1 MTKQLQS
8 QWLLRWVLPA
18 CASLALCGLLF
29 LSLSWAAARS
39 DEVAVLR
46 QRDLVTLTVAKLKA
60 GIAHDQESATVWDDA
75 VRNARAGNIEWIDAN
90 LGSWMHSYFGH
101 DTALVL
107 TSDLV
112 PLYQFS
118 ADEGYAPTSG
128 DLRGAYLPLAETL
141 QRRLVAGD
149 TDGTGE
155 KILSIGETDLS
166 YVGFRPA
173 IVSVKPIV
181 SDTGD
186 VEQTTGS
193 EMLHVAVRF
202 LDGDLPT
209 VIGKEYEFSE
219 LQFAAARPGDGK
231 LAFVPLKGRDGAIFG
246 YFQWKPFRPGHH
258 VLEATTPA
266 LLLAFIALFAGS
278 SLAGGAIWRR
288 TDRLIASRA
297 ELSHQASHD
306 ALTGL
311 ANRSHFNEELDRR
324 LIDAVDD
331 ETHGVLFIDLDRFKA
346 VNDTFGHPVGDKLIG
361 LAAARMRDLLP
372 EALIARIGGDEFT
385 VLLQSDDALDAEKLA
400 DALVHGL
407 KAPFEIGTAHVVIGA
422 SIGVALARGPC
433 EPAELTRKADIA
445 LYHAKAAGRN
455 AYAIFGD
462 HMDELL
468 RKRRALEN
476 DLRSAVE
483 TCSEIETFY
492 QPVFSASDGRLCSLE
507 ALARWK
513 HPILGY
519 ISPDQFIPLAEEMGL
534 IREIGSLVLE
544 DACRTLSELPEINV
558 AVNASARELEAP
570 GYALRVLTTLAR
582 WNLSPD
588 RLEIEMTE
596 SATVDNDGEL
606 GRTIS
611 TLRTAGVRFAID
623 DFGTGYSSFSRV
635 QKVEVDRIKIDKSFI
650 DEMHRSDSRA
660 LVVAMIDMA
669 RAKGLK
675 ITAEGVETDE
685 QREALESI
693 GCDDLQGF
701 LLSRPLPREAAIAY
715 VSGASLGSVEPK
727 FAPDLRPGPIPLQV

>member
-8 QWLLRWVLPA
+8 QWFLRGVLPA
-18 CASLALCGLLF
+18 CGSLVLCSLLLF
-29 LSLSWAAARS
+29 SLSWAAARS
-39 DEVAVLR
+39 DAVAVLR
-46 QRDLVTLTVAKLKA
+46 QRDLVTLTIAKLKA

-101 DTALVL
+101 DAALVL
-107 TSDLV
+107 TSDLA

-118 ADEGYAPTSG
+118 ADSDYAPTPG

-141 QRRLVAGD
+141 QGRLVAGD
-149 TDGTGE
+149 ADGTNE

-186 VEQTTGS
+186 VEQTAGS
-193 EMLHVAVRF
+193 EMLHVVVRF

-209 VIGKEYEFSE
+209 VIGKEYAFSE
-219 LQFAAARPGDGK
+219 LQFSATRPRDRS
-231 LAFVPLKGRDGAIFG
+231 LAFVPLKDRDGEIFG
-246 YFQWKPFRPGHH
+246 YFEWKPFRPGHH

-266 LLLAFIALFAGS
+266 LILAFVALFAGS

-288 TDRLIASRA
+288 TERLAASRA
-297 ELSHQASHD
+297 ELSHQACHD

-311 ANRSHFNEELDRR
+311 ANRSHFNDELNRR
-324 LIDAVDD
+324 LQEALDD
-331 ETHGVLFIDLDRFKA
+331 ERHTVLFVDLDRFKA
-346 VNDTFGHPVGDKLIG
+346 VNDTFGHPIGDKLIS
-361 LAAARMRDLLP
+361 LAAERMRDLLP

-385 VLLQSDDALDAEKLA
+385 VLLQKDYALQVEKLA
-400 DALVHGL
+400 DALVQGL
-407 KAPFEIGTAHVVIGA
+407 KVPFEIETAHIVIGA
-422 SIGVALARGPC
+422 SIGVAIARGPC
-433 EPAELTRKADIA
+433 DPAELTRQADIA

-455 AYAIFGD
+455 TYAIFGD

-468 RKRRALEN
+468 RKRRALES
-476 DLRSAVE
+476 DLRSAVV
-483 TCSEIETFY
+483 SGSQIETFY
-492 QPVFSASDGRLCSLE
+492 QPVYSASNGRICSLE

-513 HPILGY
+513 HHTLGY
-519 ISPDQFIPLAEEMGL
+519 ISPDEFIPLAEEMGL

-544 DACRTLSELPEINV
+544 DACRTLAELPDITV

-596 SATVDNDGEL
+596 SATIDNCGEL

-650 DEMHRSDSRA
+650 DDMHRSDSRA
-660 LVVAMIDMA
+660 LVIAMIDMA

-675 ITAEGVETDE
+675 ITAEGVETTE
-685 QREALESI
+685 QREALESL

-701 LLSRPLPREAAIAY
+701 LMSRPLPREAAIAY
-715 VSGASLGSVEPK
+715 VSAATSEAQIVSAV
-727 FAPDLRPGPIPLQV
+727 

>member
-1 MTKQLQS
+1 MTMQLQS
-8 QWLLRWVLPA
+8 QWFLRWVLPA
-18 CASLALCGLLF
+18 CASLVLCGLLF
-29 LSLSWAAARS
+29 ISLSWAATRS
-39 DEVAVLR
+39 DDVAVLR
-46 QRDLVTLTVAKLKA
+46 QRDLVTLTVAKLMA

-75 VRNARAGNIEWIDAN
+75 VRNARAGNVEWIDAN

-101 DTALVL
+101 DTAIVL

-118 ADEGYAPTSG
+118 ADVDFAPTID
-128 DLRGAYLPLAETL
+128 DLRGAYLPLAKTL
-141 QRRLVAGD
+141 QGRLIAGD
-149 TDGTGE
+149 TRGTSE

-186 VEQTTGS
+186 VEQTFGS

-219 LQFAAARPGDGK
+219 LQFSATRPRDRD
-231 LAFVPLKGRDGAIFG
+231 LAFVPLKGRDGEIFG
-246 YFQWKPFRPGHH
+246 YFEWKPFRPGHH

-266 LLLAFIALFAGS
+266 LILAFVALFAGS

-288 TDRLIASRA
+288 TERLAASRA

-311 ANRSHFNEELDRR
+311 ANRARFNEELDRR
-324 LIDAVDD
+324 LREASDD
-331 ETHGVLFIDLDRFKA
+331 ERHTVLFVDLDRFKA
-346 VNDTFGHPVGDKLIG
+346 VNDTFGHPVGDKLIS

-385 VLLQSDDALDAEKLA
+385 ILLDGDGALDAERLS

-407 KAPFEIGTAHVVIGA
+407 KAPFEIETTHVVIGA
-422 SIGVALARGPC
+422 SIGVALACGPC

-455 AYAIFGD
+455 TYAIFGD

-476 DLRSAVE
+476 NLRSAVE
-483 TCSEIETFY
+483 TGSQIETFY
-492 QPVFSASDGRLCSLE
+492 QPVFSASDGSLCSLE

-513 HPILGY
+513 HLTLGY
-519 ISPDQFIPLAEEMGL
+519 ISPDQFIPLAEELGL

-544 DACRTLSELPEINV
+544 DACRTLAELPEITV

-596 SATVDNDGEL
+596 SATIDNGGEL

-650 DEMHRSDSRA
+650 DDMHRSDSRA

-675 ITAEGVETDE
+675 TTAEGVETAE
-685 QREALESI
+685 QREALESL

-701 LLSRPLPREAAIAY
+701 LMSRPLPREAAIAY
-715 VSGASLGSVEPK
+715 VSAVTSGAQMALKSTC
-727 FAPDLRPGPIPLQV
+727 F

>member
-107 TSDLV
+107 TSALV

-202 LDGDLPT
+202 LDGDLPA

-219 LQFAAARPGDGK
+219 LQFAAARPGDSE

>member
-8 QWLLRWVLPA
+8 QWFLRGVLPA
-18 CASLALCGLLF
+18 CGSLVLCSLLLF
-29 LSLSWAAARS
+29 SLSWAAARS
-39 DEVAVLR
+39 DAVAVLR
-46 QRDLVTLTVAKLKA
+46 QRDLVTLTIAKLKA

-101 DTALVL
+101 DAALVL
-107 TSDLV
+107 TSDLA

-118 ADEGYAPTSG
+118 ADSDYAPTPG

-141 QRRLVAGD
+141 QGRLVAGD
-149 TDGTGE
+149 ADGTNE

-186 VEQTTGS
+186 VEQTAGS
-193 EMLHVAVRF
+193 EMLHVVVRF

-209 VIGKEYEFSE
+209 VIGKEYAFSE
-219 LQFAAARPGDGK
+219 LQFSATRPRDRS
-231 LAFVPLKGRDGAIFG
+231 LAFVPLKDRDGEIFG
-246 YFQWKPFRPGHH
+246 YFEWKPFRPGHH

-266 LLLAFIALFAGS
+266 LILAFVALFAGS

-288 TDRLIASRA
+288 TERLAASRA
-297 ELSHQASHD
+297 ELSHQACHD

-311 ANRSHFNEELDRR
+311 ANRSHFNDELNRR
-324 LIDAVDD
+324 LQEALDD
-331 ETHGVLFIDLDRFKA
+331 ERHTVLFVDLDRFKA
-346 VNDTFGHPVGDKLIG
+346 VNDTFGHPIGDKLIS
-361 LAAARMRDLLP
+361 LAAERMRDLLP

-385 VLLQSDDALDAEKLA
+385 VLLQKDYSLQVEKLA
-400 DALVHGL
+400 DALVQGL
-407 KAPFEIGTAHVVIGA
+407 KVPFEIETAHIVIGA
-422 SIGVALARGPC
+422 SIGVAIARGPC
-433 EPAELTRKADIA
+433 DPAELTRQADIA

-455 AYAIFGD
+455 TYAIFGD

-468 RKRRALEN
+468 RKRRALES
-476 DLRSAVE
+476 DLRSAVV
-483 TCSEIETFY
+483 SGSQIETFY
-492 QPVFSASDGRLCSLE
+492 QPVYSASNGRICSLE

-513 HPILGY
+513 HHTLGY
-519 ISPDQFIPLAEEMGL
+519 ISPDEFIPLAEEMGL

-544 DACRTLSELPEINV
+544 DACRTLAELPDITV

-596 SATVDNDGEL
+596 SATIDNCGEL

-650 DEMHRSDSRA
+650 DDMHRSDSRA
-660 LVVAMIDMA
+660 LVIAMIDMA

-675 ITAEGVETDE
+675 ITAEGVETTE
-685 QREALESI
+685 QREALESL

-701 LLSRPLPREAAIAY
+701 LMSRPLPREAAIAY
-715 VSGASLGSVEPK
+715 VSAATSEAQIVSAV
-727 FAPDLRPGPIPLQV
+727 

>member
-8 QWLLRWVLPA
+8 QWFLRGVLPA
-18 CASLALCGLLF
+18 CGSLVLCSLLLF
-29 LSLSWAAARS
+29 SLSWAAARS
-39 DEVAVLR
+39 DAVAVLR
-46 QRDLVTLTVAKLKA
+46 QRDLVTLTIAKLKA

-90 LGSWMHSYFGH
+90 LGEWMHSYFGH
-101 DTALVL
+101 DAALVL

-112 PLYQFS
+112 PLYQFF
-118 ADEGYAPTSG
+118 ADEDYPPPPG
-128 DLRGAYLPLAETL
+128 DLRGAYLPLAKTL
-141 QRRLVAGD
+141 QGRLIAGD
-149 TDGTGE
+149 TGGTGE

-186 VEQTTGS
+186 VEQTAGS
-193 EMLHVAVRF
+193 EMLHVVVRY

-209 VIGKEYEFSE
+209 VIGKEYAFSE
-219 LQFAAARPGDGK
+219 LQFSATRPRDRS
-231 LAFVPLKGRDGAIFG
+231 LAFVPLKDRDGEIFG
-246 YFQWKPFRPGHH
+246 YFEWKPFRPGHH

-266 LLLAFIALFAGS
+266 LILAFVALFAGS

-288 TDRLIASRA
+288 TERLAASRA
-297 ELSHQASHD
+297 ELSHQACHD

-311 ANRSHFNEELDRR
+311 ANRSHFNDELNRR
-324 LIDAVDD
+324 LREALDD
-331 ETHGVLFIDLDRFKA
+331 ERHTVLFVDLDRFKA
-346 VNDTFGHPVGDKLIG
+346 VNDTFGHPIGDKLIS
-361 LAAARMRDLLP
+361 LAADRMRDLLP

-385 VLLQSDDALDAEKLA
+385 VLLQKDDALHVEKLA
-400 DALVHGL
+400 EALVQGL
-407 KAPFEIGTAHVVIGA
+407 KAPFEIETAHIVIGA
-422 SIGVALARGPC
+422 SIGVAIARGPC
-433 EPAELTRKADIA
+433 DPAELTRQADIA

-455 AYAIFGD
+455 TFAIFGN

-476 DLRSAVE
+476 DLRSAVV
-483 TCSEIETFY
+483 SGGQIETFY
-492 QPVFSASDGRLCSLE
+492 QPVYSASNGRICSLE

-513 HPILGY
+513 HHTLGY
-519 ISPDQFIPLAEEMGL
+519 INPDEFIPLAEEMAL

-544 DACRTLSELPEINV
+544 DACRTLAELPDITV

-596 SATVDNDGEL
+596 SATIDNGGEL

-650 DEMHRSDSRA
+650 DDMHRSDSRA
-660 LVVAMIDMA
+660 LVIAMIDMA

-675 ITAEGVETDE
+675 ITAEGVETTE
-685 QREALESI
+685 QREALESL

-701 LLSRPLPREAAIAY
+701 LMSRPLPREAAIAY
-715 VSGASLGSVEPK
+715 VSAATSEAQMVY
-727 FAPDLRPGPIPLQV
+727 AV

>member
-8 QWLLRWVLPA
+8 QWFLRGVLPA
-18 CASLALCGLLF
+18 CGSLVLCSLLLF
-29 LSLSWAAARS
+29 SLSWAAARS
-39 DEVAVLR
+39 DAVAVLR
-46 QRDLVTLTVAKLKA
+46 QRDLVTLTIAKLKA

-75 VRNARAGNIEWIDAN
+75 VRNSRAGNIEWIDAN

-101 DTALVL
+101 DAALVL

-112 PLYQFS
+112 PLYQFF
-118 ADEGYAPTSG
+118 ADEDYPPPPG
-128 DLRGAYLPLAETL
+128 DLSGAYLPLAKTL
-141 QRRLVAGD
+141 QGRLIGGD
-149 TDGTGE
+149 TGGTGE

-186 VEQTTGS
+186 VEQTAGS
-193 EMLHVAVRF
+193 EMLHVVVRF

-209 VIGKEYEFSE
+209 VIGKEYAFSE
-219 LQFAAARPGDGK
+219 LQFSATRPRDRS
-231 LAFVPLKGRDGAIFG
+231 LAFVPLKDRDGEIFG
-246 YFQWKPFRPGHH
+246 YFEWKPFRPGHH

-266 LLLAFIALFAGS
+266 LILAFVALFAGS

-288 TDRLIASRA
+288 TERLAASRA
-297 ELSHQASHD
+297 ELSHQACHD

-311 ANRSHFNEELDRR
+311 ANRSHFNDELNRR
-324 LIDAVDD
+324 LQEALDD
-331 ETHGVLFIDLDRFKA
+331 ERHTVLFVDLDRFKA
-346 VNDTFGHPVGDKLIG
+346 VNDTFGHPIGDKLIS
-361 LAAARMRDLLP
+361 LAAERMRDLLP

-385 VLLQSDDALDAEKLA
+385 VLLQKDYALQVEKLA
-400 DALVHGL
+400 DALVQDL
-407 KAPFEIGTAHVVIGA
+407 KVPFEIETAHIVIGA
-422 SIGVALARGPC
+422 SIGVAIARGPC
-433 EPAELTRKADIA
+433 DPAEFTRQADIA

-455 AYAIFGD
+455 TYAIFGD

-468 RKRRALEN
+468 RKRRALES
-476 DLRSAVE
+476 DLRSAVV
-483 TCSEIETFY
+483 SGSQIETFY
-492 QPVFSASDGRLCSLE
+492 QPVYSASNGRICSLE

-513 HPILGY
+513 HHTLGY
-519 ISPDQFIPLAEEMGL
+519 ISPDEFIPLAEEMGL

-544 DACRTLSELPEINV
+544 DACRTLAELPDTTV

-588 RLEIEMTE
+588 RLEVEMTE
-596 SATVDNDGEL
+596 SATIDNGGEL

-650 DEMHRSDSRA
+650 DDMHRSDSRA
-660 LVVAMIDMA
+660 LVIAMIDMA

-675 ITAEGVETDE
+675 ITAEGVETTE
-685 QREALESI
+685 QREALQSL

-701 LLSRPLPREAAIAY
+701 LMSRPLPREAAIAY
-715 VSGASLGSVEPK
+715 VSAATSEAQIVSAV
-727 FAPDLRPGPIPLQV
+727 

>member
-8 QWLLRWVLPA
+8 QWFLRGVLPA
-18 CASLALCGLLF
+18 CGSLVLCSLLLF
-29 LSLSWAAARS
+29 SLSWAAARS
-39 DEVAVLR
+39 DAVAVLR
-46 QRDLVTLTVAKLKA
+46 QRDLVTLTIAKLKA

-75 VRNARAGNIEWIDAN
+75 VKNARAGNIEWIDAN

-101 DTALVL
+101 DAALVL
-107 TSDLV
+107 TSDLA

-118 ADEGYAPTSG
+118 ADSDYAPTPG

-141 QRRLVAGD
+141 QGRLIAGD
-149 TDGTGE
+149 ADGTNE

-186 VEQTTGS
+186 VEQTAGS
-193 EMLHVAVRF
+193 EMLHVVVRF

-209 VIGKEYEFSE
+209 VIGKEYAFSE
-219 LQFAAARPGDGK
+219 LQFSATRPRDRS
-231 LAFVPLKGRDGAIFG
+231 LAFVPLKDRDGEIFG
-246 YFQWKPFRPGHH
+246 YFEWKPFRPGHH

-266 LLLAFIALFAGS
+266 LILAFVALFAGS

-288 TDRLIASRA
+288 TERLAASRA
-297 ELSHQASHD
+297 ELSHQACHD

-311 ANRSHFNEELDRR
+311 ANRSHFNDELNRR
-324 LIDAVDD
+324 LQEALDD
-331 ETHGVLFIDLDRFKA
+331 ERHTVLFVDLDRFKA
-346 VNDTFGHPVGDKLIG
+346 VNDTFGHPIGDKLIS
-361 LAAARMRDLLP
+361 LAAERMRDLLP

-385 VLLQSDDALDAEKLA
+385 VLLQKDDALQVEKLA
-400 DALVHGL
+400 DALVQGL
-407 KAPFEIGTAHVVIGA
+407 KVPFEIETAHIVIGA
-422 SIGVALARGPC
+422 SIGVAIARGPC
-433 EPAELTRKADIA
+433 DPAELTRQADIA

-455 AYAIFGD
+455 TYAIFGD

-468 RKRRALEN
+468 RKRRALES
-476 DLRSAVE
+476 DLRSAVVAG
-483 TCSEIETFY
+483 SQIETFY
-492 QPVFSASDGRLCSLE
+492 QPVYSASNGRICSLE

-513 HPILGY
+513 HHTLGY
-519 ISPDQFIPLAEEMGL
+519 ISPDEFIPLAEEMGL

-544 DACRTLSELPEINV
+544 DACRTLAELPDITV

-570 GYALRVLTTLAR
+570 GYALRVLPTLAR

-596 SATVDNDGEL
+596 SATIDNCGEL

-650 DEMHRSDSRA
+650 DDMHRSDSRA

-675 ITAEGVETDE
+675 ITAEGVETTE
-685 QREALESI
+685 QREALESL

-701 LLSRPLPREAAIAY
+701 LMSRPLPREAAIAY
-715 VSGASLGSVEPK
+715 VSAATSEAQIVSAV
-727 FAPDLRPGPIPLQV
+727 

>member
-1 MTKQLQS
+1 
-8 QWLLRWVLPA
+8 
-18 CASLALCGLLF
+18 
-29 LSLSWAAARS
+29 
-39 DEVAVLR
+39 
-46 QRDLVTLTVAKLKA
+46 
-60 GIAHDQESATVWDDA
+60 
-75 VRNARAGNIEWIDAN
+75 
-90 LGSWMHSYFGH
+90 
-101 DTALVL
+101 
-107 TSDLV
+107 
-112 PLYQFS
+112 
-118 ADEGYAPTSG
+118 
-128 DLRGAYLPLAETL
+128 
-141 QRRLVAGD
+141 
-149 TDGTGE
+149 
-155 KILSIGETDLS
+155 
-166 YVGFRPA
+166 
-173 IVSVKPIV
+173 
-181 SDTGD
+181 
-186 VEQTTGS
+186 
-193 EMLHVAVRF
+193 
-202 LDGDLPT
+202 
-209 VIGKEYEFSE
+209 
-219 LQFAAARPGDGK
+219 
-231 LAFVPLKGRDGAIFG
+231 
-246 YFQWKPFRPGHH
+246 
-258 VLEATTPA
+258 
-266 LLLAFIALFAGS
+266 
-278 SLAGGAIWRR
+278 
-288 TDRLIASRA
+288 
-297 ELSHQASHD
+297 
-306 ALTGL
+306 
-311 ANRSHFNEELDRR
+311 
-324 LIDAVDD
+324 
-331 ETHGVLFIDLDRFKA
+331 
-346 VNDTFGHPVGDKLIG
+346 
-361 LAAARMRDLLP
+361 
-372 EALIARIGGDEFT
+372 
-385 VLLQSDDALDAEKLA
+385 
-400 DALVHGL
+400 
-407 KAPFEIGTAHVVIGA
+407 
-422 SIGVALARGPC
+422 
-433 EPAELTRKADIA
+433 
-445 LYHAKAAGRN
+445 
-455 AYAIFGD
+455 
-462 HMDELL
+462 MDELL

-492 QPVFSASDGRLCSLE
+492 QPVFSASDGKLCSLE

>member
-596 SATVDNDGEL
+596 SATVDDDGEL

>member
-8 QWLLRWVLPA
+8 QWFLRGVLPA
-18 CASLALCGLLF
+18 CGSLVLCSLLLF
-29 LSLSWAAARS
+29 SLSWAAARS
-39 DEVAVLR
+39 DAVAVLR
-46 QRDLVTLTVAKLKA
+46 QRDLVTLTIAKLKA

-90 LGSWMHSYFGH
+90 LGEWMHSYFGH
-101 DTALVL
+101 DAALVL

-112 PLYQFS
+112 PLYQFF
-118 ADEGYAPTSG
+118 ADEDYPPPPG
-128 DLRGAYLPLAETL
+128 DLRGAYLPLAKTL
-141 QRRLVAGD
+141 QGRLIAGD
-149 TDGTGE
+149 TGGTGE

-186 VEQTTGS
+186 VEQTAGS
-193 EMLHVAVRF
+193 EMHHVVVRY

-209 VIGKEYEFSE
+209 VIGKEYAFSE
-219 LQFAAARPGDGK
+219 LQFSATRPRDRS
-231 LAFVPLKGRDGAIFG
+231 LAFVPLKDRDGEIFG
-246 YFQWKPFRPGHH
+246 YFEWKPFRPGHH

-266 LLLAFIALFAGS
+266 LILAFVALFAGS

-288 TDRLIASRA
+288 TERLAASRA
-297 ELSHQASHD
+297 ELSHQACHD

-311 ANRSHFNEELDRR
+311 ANRSHFNDELNRR
-324 LIDAVDD
+324 LREALDD
-331 ETHGVLFIDLDRFKA
+331 ERHTVLFVDLDRFKA
-346 VNDTFGHPVGDKLIG
+346 VNDTFGHPIGDKLIS
-361 LAAARMRDLLP
+361 LAADRMRDLLP

-385 VLLQSDDALDAEKLA
+385 VLLQKDDALHVEKLA
-400 DALVHGL
+400 EALVQGL
-407 KAPFEIGTAHVVIGA
+407 KAPFEIETAHIVIGA
-422 SIGVALARGPC
+422 SIGVAIARGPC
-433 EPAELTRKADIA
+433 DPAELTRQADIA

-455 AYAIFGD
+455 TFAIFGN

-476 DLRSAVE
+476 DLRSAVV
-483 TCSEIETFY
+483 SGGQIETFY
-492 QPVFSASDGRLCSLE
+492 QPVYSASNGRICSLE

-513 HPILGY
+513 HHTLGY
-519 ISPDQFIPLAEEMGL
+519 INPDEFIPLAEEMAL

-544 DACRTLSELPEINV
+544 DACRTLAELPDITV

-596 SATVDNDGEL
+596 SATIDNGGEL

-650 DEMHRSDSRA
+650 DDMHRSDSRA
-660 LVVAMIDMA
+660 LVIAMIDMA

-675 ITAEGVETDE
+675 ITAEGVETTE
-685 QREALESI
+685 QREALESL

-701 LLSRPLPREAAIAY
+701 LMSRPLPREAAIAY
-715 VSGASLGSVEPK
+715 VSAATSEAQMVY
-727 FAPDLRPGPIPLQV
+727 AV